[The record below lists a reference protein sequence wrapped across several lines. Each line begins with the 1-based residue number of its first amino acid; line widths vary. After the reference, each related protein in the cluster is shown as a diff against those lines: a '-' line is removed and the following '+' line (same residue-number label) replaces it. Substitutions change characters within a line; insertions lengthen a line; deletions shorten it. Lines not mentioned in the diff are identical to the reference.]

1 MVQPENGIEGGVRDI
16 GHVTAI
22 SNQGV
27 DDVVHV
33 LYTVIR
39 ISVFVSKAGVGEG
52 CIALLRCQ
60 QLISKIMK
68 PEAVSAVPFDS
79 QREGLTIADW
89 PLVDDSPIRSG

>member
-1 MVQPENGIEGGVRDI
+1 MVQPEYGIEGGVGDI

-33 LYTVIR
+33 LYAVKR
-39 ISVFVSKAGVGEG
+39 ISVFIGIAGVGEG

-60 QLISKIMK
+60 
-68 PEAVSAVPFDS
+68 
-79 QREGLTIADW
+79 
-89 PLVDDSPIRSG
+89 